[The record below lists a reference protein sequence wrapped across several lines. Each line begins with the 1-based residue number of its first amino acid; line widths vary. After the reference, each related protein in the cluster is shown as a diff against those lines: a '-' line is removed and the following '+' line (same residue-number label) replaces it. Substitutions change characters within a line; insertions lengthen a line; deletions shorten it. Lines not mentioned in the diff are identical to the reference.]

1 MLCCELILLINVWVW
16 GIGSNRMTATP
27 ASPRL
32 LTDLVEGL
40 HPQDGLQ
47 REVLVVDAGIRQAG
61 QEANVKYSL
70 LS

>member
-1 MLCCELILLINVWVW
+1 
-16 GIGSNRMTATP
+16 MTATP

-61 QEANVKYSL
+61 QEANPGFPPFL
-70 LS
+70 AR